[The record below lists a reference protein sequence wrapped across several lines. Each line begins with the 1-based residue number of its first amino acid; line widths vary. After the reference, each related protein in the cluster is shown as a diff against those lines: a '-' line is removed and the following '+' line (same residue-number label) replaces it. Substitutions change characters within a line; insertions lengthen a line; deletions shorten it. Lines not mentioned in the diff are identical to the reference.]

1 MKIFNV
7 NLLFLATIIGLV
19 LACEK
24 SGVEILS
31 NDTLLRGQEDSNNLA
46 GKKGGMRSIP
56 FKAKFY
62 TTRKYD
68 VTIGTCDEAPY
79 LDYNYQVGEGTGT
92 HLGKFTT
99 EIFFCGSGFDY
110 KNGEGVFVAANGDEL
125 YFLVPSPGEI
135 GHVVPLPYV
144 DPLYEFQFQDPFT
157 FIGGTGRFEG
167 ASGGGYTDSYVDL
180 FVDGDPTQFI
190 PEHRTDHVLTGT
202 IILPNKRK

>member
-1 MKIFNV
+1 MKTFNV
-7 NLLFLATIIGLV
+7 NLLIFATIMGLTV
-19 LACEK
+19 VSCEK
-24 SGVEILS
+24 SGDEALL
-31 NDTLLRGQEDSNNLA
+31 NDTLSQGQDETSNLA
-46 GKKGGMRSIP
+46 GIKGNMRAVP

-62 TTRKYD
+62 TKRNYD
-68 VTIGTCDEAPY
+68 AIIGTCDEDPF

-99 EIFFCGSGFDY
+99 EIFFCGNGFDY

-135 GHVVPLPYV
+135 GHIMPLPEP

-157 FIGGTGRFEG
+157 FVGGTGRFEG

-190 PEHRTDHVLTGT
+190 PEHQTDHVLTGT
-202 IILPNKRK
+202 LILPKKK